1 MIGTLTILAGIAFCA
16 STIGVFN
23 SIKTGNQPMLY
34 VNFIMWIFLFAI
46 LIFLVRYMLSLIS
59 TIKQATYIQEEIKNL
74 NQENKEIEN
83 DFNYMINK
91 WNSEYS
97 ELEGSNGINLYLSN
111 HENPDFLPDFS
122 PETSNVVDKGYK
134 TAIPMTPKNREGL
147 DNKLAKYNGNKNRI
161 KFLQKEIEEAKTAKY
176 LLAWKKA

>member
-1 MIGTLTILAGIAFCA
+1 MIGTLTILVGIAFCA

-74 NQENKEIEN
+74 NKE
-83 DFNYMINK
+83 
-91 WNSEYS
+91 
-97 ELEGSNGINLYLSN
+97 L
-111 HENPDFLPDFS
+111 FS
-122 PETSNVVDKGYK
+122 
-134 TAIPMTPKNREGL
+134 RL
-147 DNKLAKYNGNKNRI
+147 
-161 KFLQKEIEEAKTAKY
+161 
-176 LLAWKKA
+176 KKAEIRNPNSDNIFFKAS